1 MNGMN
6 EKRANV
12 LKAQKKMN
20 FRSRMIYSLV
30 FLSFSTLI
38 MRMGYV
44 QIVLGPK
51 LLAESRY
58 IPLSTVPVPPTRGAI
73 YSSDGKLLANSQPI
87 FSVYMVQLSQE
98 SSHYARIS
106 AMLAPV
112 FKIPRKTLLQRMN
125 QSSASP
131 EIQLFNNATN
141 RQISFV
147 YEHRTQLPGIYIQL
161 APQRNYPMGDLAGHV
176 LGYVGP
182 ITAQNANYYVN
193 KLHYLYSQT
202 VGQSGIE
209 AQYEKYLQ
217 GKPGNEAIQLNPL
230 GVPIKR
236 VGFYPPPT
244 TGDSVQLTLNAALQ
258 AKAQEIVANFVQ
270 NSPLKSQIANAS
282 AVMLNVKTGGVL
294 SMVSYPYMDPNW
306 FVNGTVGQHYAY
318 LSKSDALMN
327 NVIQSPG
334 YPGSTVKPVN
344 GLAGLESGA
353 ITPSTQ
359 IFDHGFLQIGNRIFH
374 NWYAPGFGWINVV
387 RAIEL
392 SDDTFF
398 YHLGLILGN
407 WHHNQYPKGMSY
419 SQWVKT
425 DFVKGINTLFSW
437 EYRFGLGQLTG
448 IDLPGEVA
456 GQFYI
461 EDTQNNYQEV
471 PYNLQ
476 QAVKSM
482 KTRGYYVNYGAV
494 PDLAFAA
501 IGQSQMFTPIEMAQY
516 VATLAN
522 NGVRLQPHLLKAI
535 FPPNVQP
542 SGSSVKPIKVFKPV
556 VQARL
561 KLNPTLLKAVQ
572 QGMYEMANNPQ
583 GLLYQGGFAGSPY
596 HAAGKTGTAQ
606 IFVKGQAVL
615 NSVTIAYAPYRH
627 PQVAVAVMVPG
638 GGYSTQ
644 TASHVA
650 HQLFNAYFQLK
661 HEYFPKS
668 QWLNS
673 QSILKQWKSTFA
685 YQQPQ
690 RGVLP

>member
-1 MNGMN
+1 MNQ
-6 EKRANV
+6 ERVKSS
-12 LKAQKKMN
+12 KAQKKMS
-20 FRSRMIYSLV
+20 FRSRVIYSLV
-30 FLSFSTLI
+30 FLSFSTLV
-38 MRMGYV
+38 MRLGYV

-51 LLAESRY
+51 LTAESRY
-58 IPLSTVPVPPTRGAI
+58 IPLSTVPVVPTRGAI
-73 YSSDGKLLANSQPI
+73 YSSDGQILADSQPI
-87 FSVYMVQLSQE
+87 FSVYMIQSAQE
-98 SSHYARIS
+98 KSYYKQIS

-112 FKIPRKTLLQRMN
+112 FKISRKVLFERMN
-125 QSSASP
+125 QNVVSP
-131 EIQLFNNATN
+131 EIQIFNHATD
-141 RQISFV
+141 RQISFI
-147 YEHRTQLPGIYIQL
+147 YEHRNQLPGIDIQL
-161 APQRNYPMGDLAGHV
+161 EPQRNYPMGDLAGHV

-202 VGQSGIE
+202 VGESGIE

-217 GKPGNEAIQLNPL
+217 GKPGAEAIQLNPL

-244 TGDSVQLTLNAALQ
+244 TGDTVQLTLNAALQ

-270 NSPLKSQIANAS
+270 NSPLKSQIVNAS

-306 FVNGTVGQHYAY
+306 FINGTVGQHYAY
-318 LSKSDALMN
+318 LTKSDALVN

-334 YPGSTVKPVN
+334 YPGSTVKPAN

-374 NWYAPGFGWINVV
+374 NWYLPGFGLINVV

-398 YHLGLILGN
+398 YHLGLILGD
-407 WHHNQYPKGMSY
+407 WHNNQYPKGMSY

-437 EYRFGLGQLTG
+437 EYRLGLGQLTG
-448 IDLPGEVA
+448 IDLPGEVP
-456 GQFYI
+456 GQFFI
-461 EDTQNNYQEV
+461 EDTQKNYQEV

-476 QAVKSM
+476 QALKSM
-482 KTRGYYVNYGAV
+482 KTKGYYPNHGAV

-535 FPPNVQP
+535 FPPKVQP
-542 SGSSVKPIKVFKPV
+542 NESSAKPIKVFKPV

-561 KLNPTLLKAVQ
+561 KLNPTDLKAVQ
-572 QGMYEMANNPQ
+572 KGMYEMANNPQ

-606 IFVKGQAVL
+606 IVINGKSVL
-615 NSVTIAYAPYRH
+615 NSVTIAYAPYH
-627 PQVAVAVMVPG
+627 DPQVAVAVMVPG

-644 TASHVA
+644 TASHLA

-661 HEYFPKS
+661 HEYFPKA

-673 QSILKQWKSTFA
+673 QSILNQWNSTFA